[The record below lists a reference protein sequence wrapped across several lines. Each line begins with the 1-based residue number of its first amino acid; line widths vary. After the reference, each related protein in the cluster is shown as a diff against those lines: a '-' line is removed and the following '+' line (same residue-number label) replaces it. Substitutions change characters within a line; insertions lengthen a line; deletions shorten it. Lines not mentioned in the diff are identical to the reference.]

1 MRSIHIVGDFR
12 YRTMGAD
19 DNSVFDIHKAD
30 ARELKA
36 TLADLFNSTD
46 SLIDAVIT
54 SPPYADMENYGEQD
68 EQVGQQP
75 YENFLDDLQSIFR
88 QCYDVT
94 AEHAT
99 LWIITDTFRRNGRL
113 VRPPFDLAEDLENL
127 QNRQFCPKDD
137 CNGRL
142 ERDRGTGLLYCDI
155 CDTKVNP
162 LSESWRLGD
171 HIIWNKQR
179 TRPWQRKG
187 QLRNIHEH
195 ISMYTK
201 SDEFKYN
208 QDAVRIE
215 DIEEFGRWWVDY
227 PERYHPKGK
236 LPDNVWEFP
245 IPKQGQWGPKLNY
258 HPSPFPEELVER
270 IIKLATDPGDVILD
284 PFAGVGSTLA
294 VANRLDRKAIG
305 LEINEKYID
314 YYHNHVLPKVGRKK
328 TEQQKLI
335 GEEEGH
341 TLEYVIWTL
350 RIHKYAFRLQR
361 ELIIND
367 NFEIGRSDFTAVHV
381 LANPEDF
388 SADSSPSAT
397 LTYIGDDQL
406 TELAEEFDKA
416 KESLISDN
424 RGSGDYYEVDFDIK
438 QCNVRNWFDDIGPQ
452 LLAEQPELY
461 VYTNGAH
468 YWNHSEITLEEWEEL
483 VEKNQ
488 WKRYQSQSWCPLV
501 STLPIQID
509 NPLDSL
515 EEGFD
520 ENQSILTN
528 FTNYS
533 QSN

>member
-1 MRSIHIVGDFR
+1 M
-12 YRTMGAD
+12 TAD
-19 DNSVFDIHKAD
+19 DGSVFDIHQAD
-30 ARELKA
+30 ARNLKT
-36 TLADLFNSTD
+36 TLADLFDSTD
-46 SLIDAVIT
+46 GLVDAVIT

-75 YENFLDDLQSIFR
+75 YEDFLDDLQDIFR
-88 QCYDVT
+88 QCHAVT
-94 AEHAT
+94 AEHGT

-127 QNRQFCPKDD
+127 ENRQFCPAND
-137 CNGRL
+137 CDGRL

-155 CDTKVNP
+155 CATEVNP

-187 QLRNIHEH
+187 QLRNIYEH

-215 DIEEFGRWWVDY
+215 DIEDFGRWWVDY
-227 PERYHPKGK
+227 PERYNPKGK
-236 LPDNVWEFP
+236 LPDNVWECP

-258 HPSPFPEELVER
+258 HPSPFPEEIVER
-270 IIKLATDPGDVILD
+270 IIKLATDPGDVVLD

-294 VANRLDRKAIG
+294 VANRLDRKPIG
-305 LEINEKYID
+305 LELNEEYID

-328 TEQQKLI
+328 PEQQKLFD
-335 GEEEGH
+335 EEGH

-367 NFEIGRSDFTAVHV
+367 GFKIGRSDFTAIHA
-381 LANPEDF
+381 LANPENF

-397 LTYIGDDQL
+397 LTYIGSDDL
-406 TELAEEFDKA
+406 NNLSEEFDEA
-416 KESLISDN
+416 RENLISAN
-424 RGSGDYYEVDFDIK
+424 RGSGDYYEVDFNIK
-438 QCNVRNWFDDIGPQ
+438 HCKVDNWFDEIGPQ
-452 LLAEQPELY
+452 LLSEKPKLY

-468 YWNHSEITLEEWEEL
+468 YWHQSEITLEKWEDLIET
-483 VEKNQ
+483 NQ
-488 WKRYQSQSWCPLV
+488 WKRYQTRSWSPLV

-509 NPLDSL
+509 NPLESVEKD
-515 EEGFD
+515 FN
-520 ENQSILTN
+520 ENQSILTS
-528 FTNYS
+528 FS
-533 QSN
+533 ESNSSSDK